1 MNSLTSIADFRPHS
15 DTKVSPRIERPDVP
29 SDLAAIKLRLESEPF
44 EELTVEYD
52 THERIVWYF
61 MNPASRPS
69 VTIGLMRDARRLQQ
83 LIQSVCE
90 GYEPAELPVRYVTV
104 SSRISGIFNLGGDL
118 SLFAQLIRTRDR
130 DSLERYAR
138 GSIDVVYANATNLDL
153 PIVTASV
160 VQGDALGGGF
170 EAALSS
176 NFIVAEK
183 SAKFGLPE
191 VLFNLFPG
199 MGAYSFLARRID
211 PAEAE
216 KMLLSGR
223 IYTAEELFEKGVVD
237 LVAEDGQGEHAF
249 LDHVIKHGRQFVSHR
264 SIYKVRSIVNPVS
277 YDELLRI
284 TDVWVDAAMAITEV
298 DLSRME
304 RLAAA
309 QDRRWARKA

>member
-1 MNSLTSIADFRPHS
+1 MNSLTSIADYRPVAEV
-15 DTKVSPRIERPDVP
+15 TTSPAVERPGVP
-29 SDLAAIKLRLESEPF
+29 ADLARIKTRLESEPF

-52 THERIVWYF
+52 VHERIVWYF

-69 VTIGLMRDARRLQQ
+69 VTIGLMRDARRLQK
-83 LIQSVCE
+83 LVQSVCE
-90 GYEPAELPVRYVTV
+90 DYAPADLPVRYVAV
-104 SSRISGIFNLGGDL
+104 SSRIAGIFNLGGDL

-130 DSLERYAR
+130 ESLDRYAR
-138 GSIDVVYANATNLDL
+138 GSIDVVYANAINLDL
-153 PIVTASV
+153 PIVTASI

-237 LVAEDGQGEHAF
+237 LVAEDGQGEQAF

-264 SIYKVRSIVNPVS
+264 SIYKVRGIVNPVS
-277 YDELLRI
+277 YEELVRI
-284 TDVWVDAAMAITEV
+284 TDVWVDAALAITEE